1 MQQALLITAYKNIH
15 HLKEMINWFD
25 SDFSFYVHIDKKSK
39 FSDEERHL
47 LEEIEKR
54 AVVSREYK
62 TNWGG
67 MNHLNSILLLLREA
81 SKNGRIEYFHL
92 ISGHDFPI
100 KSCSVFRETMLKN
113 KGKEFIEY
121 FEMPAKVW
129 ENGGMDRIL
138 YYNLHDVINA
148 KGANGKIISKFINL
162 QKKLNFQ
169 RNIVDF
175 PKLYGGSTWW
185 SLSEACCQYILEFID
200 KNPSFLNRFK
210 HTFCAEEI
218 FFQTIILNSPLKKN
232 VVNDNLRYILWENR
246 NGNIPANL
254 DETDIE
260 TIEKSEKL
268 FARRFEYPVSSILI
282 KALKEKVK

>member
-1 MQQALLITAYKNIH
+1 MKQAILITAYKNIH
-15 HLKEMINWFD
+15 HLKEIIDWFD
-25 SDFSFYVHIDKKSK
+25 DDFSFYIHIDKKSNL
-39 FSDEERHL
+39 SDEEKRL
-47 LEEIEKR
+47 LEEIKK
-54 AVVSREYK
+54 AAFVSRDFK

-92 ISGHDFPI
+92 ISGTDFPI
-100 KSCSVFRETMLKN
+100 KSCSVFKETMLKN

-148 KGANGKIISKFINL
+148 KSSNRRIISEFVNL
-162 QKKLNFQ
+162 QKKINFK
-169 RNIVDF
+169 RNIADF

-185 SLSEACCQYILEFID
+185 SLSAASCQYVLEFIE

-210 HTFCAEEI
+210 YTFCAEEI
-218 FFQTIILNSPLKKN
+218 FFQTIILNSPLKEN
-232 VVNDNLRYILWENR
+232 VVNDNQRYILWENR

-260 TIEKSEKL
+260 AIEKSEKL
-268 FARRFEYPVSSILI
+268 FARRFEYPASEKLVAEI
-282 KALKEKVK
+282 KKRLG